1 MPSRFHNFPR
11 GISFNQIEKCM
22 PMKWRQSIKK
32 PLDVHEK
39 TKNQSFSAHKAFIE
53 LHENI
58 DDCMVDKLVIVLKD
72 FASRGLLSKAFG
84 TFSLVQVHAL
94 ASTSIDSVVESIC
107 SLLSS
112 CTNFKFFLEGKQLH
126 AQVITQGIQDNHAL
140 VSKLVTYYTTT
151 GFLSDAH
158 LIVANAPIRYPLPW
172 NILISSYVGKDYNQE
187 AILSFKKM
195 VYKGVRPDNF
205 TYPSI
210 VKACAE
216 LSNLD
221 LGRQIHKS
229 IICGSEN
236 WNLFVQNALISM
248 YGKCGDLETAR
259 IIFDRM
265 PIKDQVSWNSIISGY
280 VLSGKWHDAFE
291 LFESMRLAGVELNAI
306 IWNTI
311 AGGCLR
317 TGNIRRAL
325 QLICQMRRSCNYLD
339 HVAVIIGLGACSHI
353 CALKLGKEI
362 HALAI
367 RNSTSDYVNVR
378 NSLITLYSR
387 CGDLRHAYI
396 VLRST
401 EAKTIITW
409 NSIISGF
416 AQWDLSE
423 EVSHLFRELLLSGIR
438 PNYVTLAGILPL
450 CARVANLQHGRE
462 FHCYIL
468 RHQEFQ
474 GHLLLWNALIA
485 MYARS
490 GRVLLARR
498 LFDMLDQKDV
508 VTYTSIIA
516 GYGARGDGNAAVQL
530 FNEMISSQIT
540 PDQVAM
546 IAVLS
551 ACSHSGLVAQGQLLF
566 EKMQSFY
573 GITPNLEHFACMADL
588 YGRAGLLKKAK
599 DIITRMPFEPTSEMW
614 ATLIGACRIHGNT
627 DIGEWAAEKL
637 LEMKPQNSG
646 YYVLIAN
653 MYAAAGCWS
662 KLAEV
667 RTIMRDLGVRKDPG
681 CAWVGVGAGFSPFV
695 VDDTS
700 NNQADEIYPLLRGLT
715 RQMKDVDHSVSE
727 SSETEEEILFLCAEQ

>member
-280 VLSGKWHDAFE
+280 VL
-291 LFESMRLAGVELNAI
+291 
-306 IWNTI
+306 
-311 AGGCLR
+311 
-317 TGNIRRAL
+317 
-325 QLICQMRRSCNYLD
+325 
-339 HVAVIIGLGACSHI
+339 
-353 CALKLGKEI
+353 
-362 HALAI
+362 
-367 RNSTSDYVNVR
+367 
-378 NSLITLYSR
+378 
-387 CGDLRHAYI
+387 
-396 VLRST
+396 
-401 EAKTIITW
+401 
-409 NSIISGF
+409 SGF